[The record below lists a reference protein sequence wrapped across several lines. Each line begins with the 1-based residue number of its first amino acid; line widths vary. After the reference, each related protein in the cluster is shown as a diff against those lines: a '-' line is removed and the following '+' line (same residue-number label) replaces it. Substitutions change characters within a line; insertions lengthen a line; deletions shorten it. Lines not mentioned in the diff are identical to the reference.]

1 MEKQIKIVDIENKE
15 GNKGPYNLIVDST
28 GIKYSD
34 FNKIAD
40 TVKMFAVYDIEYQ
53 VNGMFNN
60 LKKATFVRQEEAEET
75 TKAAPKS
82 TISPKVTE
90 VDLNAEANKELP
102 LSEGTLTVINNRAK
116 VMEECKRQIQKRF
129 ELKLPIEETPD
140 MIACVN
146 TLAIEVFKSARGR

>member
-15 GNKGPYNLIVDST
+15 GNKGPYNLIIDST

-82 TISPKVTE
+82 TIAPKVTE
-90 VDLNAEANKELP
+90 VDLNDNEDAAE
-102 LSEGTLTVINNRAK
+102 LSKGTLAVINNRAK

-129 ELKLPIEETPD
+129 ELRLPIEETPD